1 MICKGH
7 DSPPSIVLRPAPCTF
22 CNRITGRFLIY
33 QLPGPR
39 RKRKQRTFICFGFL
53 NFRSIKVNIKENL
66 VQVPVQ
72 VDVSMHF
79 SRSRRDTYSGLP
91 YSGQI
96 RCQRI
101 LIGNI
106 EANSNVGY
114 EVGSVIKRPP
124 PPFVHH
130 CTSSSCLST
139 LKISVQAGSTI
150 HSLPGACRLK
160 RAVSTADRRI
170 LFGCLN

>member
-1 MICKGH
+1 MGVLAWEPSDLQGPWQPTI
-7 DSPPSIVLRPAPCTF
+7 DSLAVRTAARSVIGSLAVFWYINCRVPGQKESNEPVIVLGC
-22 CNRITGRFLIY
+22 
-33 QLPGPR
+33 
-39 RKRKQRTFICFGFL
+39 L
-53 NFRSIKVNIKENL
+53 NFRSIKVNIKEISFKFL
-66 VQVPVQ
+66 FKLMCRCILADPVEI
-72 VDVSMHF
+72 
-79 SRSRRDTYSGLP
+79 L
-91 YSGQI
+91 I
-96 RCQRI
+96 RGYPIRGKFAVNEFF
-101 LIGNI
+101 IGNI

-160 RAVSTADRRI
+160 RAV
-170 LFGCLN
+170 